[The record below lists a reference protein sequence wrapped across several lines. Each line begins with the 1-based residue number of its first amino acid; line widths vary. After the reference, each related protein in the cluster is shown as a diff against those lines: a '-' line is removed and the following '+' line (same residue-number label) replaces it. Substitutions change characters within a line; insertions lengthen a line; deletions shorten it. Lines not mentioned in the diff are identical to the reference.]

1 MRTFPSPRIQ
11 KASWNVYAAANSTA
25 LPDVIAYLFAQF
37 PTLMDGGLSG
47 YNFVQ
52 SGIDNPTPGPGAP
65 GKVSGMTG
73 SYILQDDDDPE
84 AIPRLIGPIEEA
96 IRERWGGAVASTL
109 NVSSYDSFL
118 GWYRENLDP
127 ESAGFD
133 VYLRSRLLDREALEG
148 DERALRR
155 ALEPTLG
162 DPLSGLQAFMVGG
175 EGVRDA
181 VPRGGG
187 NSVLPAWRN
196 AYVHASKST

>member
-73 SYILQDDDDPE
+73 SYIMQDDDDPE

-96 IRERWGGAVASTL
+96 IRERWGGAVVSTL

-127 ESAGFD
+127 GSAGFD

-175 EGVRDA
+175 EGVRNA
-181 VPRGGG
+181 RPRGGG